1 MDEVRINVSGKY
13 EFTVIKELAD
23 ILVQEC
29 SDNIKIVE
37 G

>member
-29 SDNIKIVE
+29 SDKIKIAE